1 MARCVRGKRPSAPVW
16 VRGLGRKDLE
26 GATHMTDFETQIKA
40 GALARAGL
48 LDSRTIEMAA
58 ALLARVAESELETVR
73 VLFADQH
80 GVLRGKTIVAGAL
93 PSLFTSGLAAPSTLL
108 LKDTS
113 HRTVFPVWSG
123 DDGVAGGMGG
133 AGDIL
138 MLPDPATFRV
148 LPWSPHSAWIFCD
161 PRFKS
166 GNVIPFAPR
175 DMLKAA
181 VDKLAGHNLD
191 LVVGLEVEFHVFER
205 VDAKLNHAD
214 ATMPGQPVQTRNLA
228 QGYQF
233 LTETRYAELEP
244 IMDVLRRHCQAMGLP
259 VRSMEVEMGP
269 SQFEFTFDPSDPLT
283 HADNMMMFRAMVKE
297 VCAARGLHATFMSRP
312 SVENAAASG
321 WHLHQSLINRTTGQ
335 NVMMPAQNGTLSDTA
350 NGWIAGLLTHAAESC
365 LLTTPTVNG
374 YKRYRPHQ
382 LAPDRIQWGHDNRG
396 AMIRG
401 LMAAGDPASRIENRV
416 AETAA
421 NPYYFFTSQILSG
434 LDGIVTGTNAPEP
447 VEAPYADGPARLP
460 TNLLDAIRLMQGST
474 FYRSALGDEFVEY
487 ITTIRQAE
495 WDRYHLAVSQWEQ
508 AEYFGLF

>member
-1 MARCVRGKRPSAPVW
+1 
-16 VRGLGRKDLE
+16 
-26 GATHMTDFETQIKA
+26 MTDFKSQIEA

-48 LDSRTIEMAA
+48 LDHATIEAA
-58 ALLARVAESELETVR
+58 ADLLAHVADSDLETVR

-80 GVLRGKTIVAGAL
+80 GILRGKTIVASAL

-123 DDGVAGGMGG
+123 NDDVAGGMGG

-138 MLPDPATFRV
+138 MLPDPATFSI

-166 GNVIPFAPR
+166 GDIIPFSPR

-181 VDKLAGHNLD
+181 VQKLASRNLD

-205 VDAKLNHAD
+205 VDAKLDHAD
-214 ATMPGQPVQTRNLA
+214 ATMPGQPVSTRNLA

-233 LTETRYAELEP
+233 LTETRYGELES
-244 IMDVLRRHCQAMGLP
+244 IMDVLRRHCQAMDMP
-259 VRSMEVEMGP
+259 IRSMEVEMGP

-283 HADNMMMFRAMVKE
+283 HADNMTMFRAMVKE

-312 SVENAAASG
+312 NVENGAASG
-321 WHLHQSLINRTTGQ
+321 WHLHQSLVDRTTGK
-335 NVMMPAQNGTLSDTA
+335 NVMMPTQDGTLSDA
-350 NGWIAGLLTHAAESC
+350 ASGWIAGLLNHAAESC
-365 LLTTPTVNG
+365 LLTTPTING

-382 LAPDRIQWGHDNRG
+382 LAPDRIQWGRDNRG

-401 LMAAGDPASRIENRV
+401 LMAAGDQASRIENRV

-434 LDGIVTGTNAPEP
+434 LDGIETGAKAPDP
-447 VEAPYADGPARLP
+447 VETPYADGPAQLP
-460 TNLLDAIRLMQGST
+460 ANLLDAIRLMEGSS
-474 FYRSALGDEFVEY
+474 FYRTALGDTFVDY
-487 ITTIRQAE
+487 ITTIRRAE
-495 WDRYHLAVSQWEQ
+495 WDRYNLVVSEWEQ
-508 AEYFGLF
+508 AEYFVLF

>member
-1 MARCVRGKRPSAPVW
+1 
-16 VRGLGRKDLE
+16 
-26 GATHMTDFETQIKA
+26 MTDFKTQIEA

-48 LDSRTIEMAA
+48 LDTPTIDATVD
-58 ALLARVAESELETVR
+58 LLELVSQSDLETVR

-93 PSLFTSGLAAPSTLL
+93 LSVFTSGLAAPSTLL

-113 HRTVFPVWSG
+113 HRTVFPVWS
-123 DDGVAGGMGG
+123 DHVGVAGGMGG

-138 MLPDPATFRV
+138 MLPDPATFRI

-166 GNVIPFAPR
+166 GDLIPFAPR

-181 VDKLAGHNLD
+181 VVKLATHNLD

-205 VDAKLNHAD
+205 VNGKLDHAD

-228 QGYQF
+228 QGHQL

-244 IMDVLRRHCQAMGLP
+244 VMDVLRRTCQAIDLP
-259 VRSMEVEMGP
+259 IRSMEIEMGP
-269 SQFEFTFDPSDPLT
+269 SQFEFTFDPADPLT
-283 HADNMMMFRAMVKE
+283 HADNMIMFRAMVKE

-312 SVENAAASG
+312 NVENTSASG
-321 WHLHQSLINRTTGQ
+321 WHLHQSLVDRTTGK
-335 NVMMPAQNGTLSDTA
+335 NVMIPKTDGTVSEA
-350 NGWIAGLLTHAAESC
+350 ASGWIAGLLNHAAESC
-365 LLTTPTVNG
+365 LLTTPTING

-382 LAPDRIQWGHDNRG
+382 LAPDRIQWGRDNRG
-396 AMIRG
+396 AMVRG
-401 LMAAGDPASRIENRV
+401 LMAVGDPASRVENRV

-434 LDGIVTGTNAPEP
+434 LDGIVTGAKAPDP
-447 VEAPYADGPARLP
+447 VETPYDSDAAHLPA
-460 TNLLDAIRLMQGST
+460 NMLDAIRLMEGSS
-474 FYRSALGDEFVEY
+474 FYRSTLGDAFVDY

>member
-1 MARCVRGKRPSAPVW
+1 
-16 VRGLGRKDLE
+16 
-26 GATHMTDFETQIKA
+26 MTNLKTRIEA

-48 LDSRTIEMAA
+48 LDAAAIEAAA
-58 ALLARVAESELETVR
+58 ALLKRVADSDLETVR

-80 GVLRGKTIVAGAL
+80 GVLRGKTIVACAL
-93 PSLFTSGLAAPSTLL
+93 PSVFTSGLAAPSTLL

-113 HRTVFPVWSG
+113 HRTVFPIWS
-123 DDGVAGGMGG
+123 DDVGVAGGMGG

-166 GNVIPFAPR
+166 GAVVPFSPR

-181 VDKLAGHNLD
+181 VDKLAAHNLD
-191 LVVGLEVEFHVFER
+191 LIVGLEVEFHVFER
-205 VDAKLNHAD
+205 VDAKLDHAD
-214 ATMPGQPVQTRNLA
+214 ATMPGQPTQTRNLA

-233 LTETRYAELEP
+233 LTETRYGELEP
-244 IMDVLRRHCQAMGLP
+244 VMDVLRRHCQAMDLP

-283 HADNMMMFRAMVKE
+283 HADNMMMFRALVKE

-312 SVENAAASG
+312 GVENAAASG
-321 WHLHQSLINRTTGQ
+321 WHLHQSLVDRTTGQ
-335 NVMMPAQNGTLSDTA
+335 NAMMPLQDGTISDVA

-365 LLTTPTVNG
+365 LMTTPTVNG

-382 LAPDRIQWGHDNRG
+382 LAPDSIQWGRDNRG
-396 AMIRG
+396 TMVRG
-401 LMAAGDPASRIENRV
+401 LMVADDPASRIENRV

-434 LDGIVTGTNAPEP
+434 LDGILKGAKAPDP
-447 VEAPYADGPARLP
+447 VETPYDNGSPRLP
-460 TNLLDAIRLMQGST
+460 ANLLDAIRLMDGSE
-474 FYRSALGDEFVEY
+474 FYRAALGDAFVDY

-508 AEYFGLF
+508 AEYFGLY

>member
-1 MARCVRGKRPSAPVW
+1 
-16 VRGLGRKDLE
+16 
-26 GATHMTDFETQIKA
+26 MTDFKTQIEA

-48 LDSRTIEMAA
+48 LDAATIDAA
-58 ALLARVAESELETVR
+58 ADLLGQVAQSELETVR

-80 GVLRGKTIVAGAL
+80 GVLRGKTIVASAL
-93 PSLFTSGLAAPSTLL
+93 PSIFTTGLAAPSTLL

-123 DDGVAGGMGG
+123 DVGVAGGMGG

-138 MLPDPATFRV
+138 MLPDPATFRI

-166 GNVIPFAPR
+166 GDVIPFAPR

-181 VDKLAGHNLD
+181 IAKLAAHDLD

-205 VDAKLNHAD
+205 IDAKLDHAD
-214 ATMPGQPVQTRNLA
+214 ATMPGQPALTRNLA
-228 QGYQF
+228 QGHQF

-244 IMDVLRRHCQAMGLP
+244 VMDVLRRSCQAMGLP
-259 VRSMEVEMGP
+259 IRSMEVEMGP
-269 SQFEFTFDPSDPLT
+269 SQFEFTFDPADPLT
-283 HADNMMMFRAMVKE
+283 HADNMMMLRAMVKE

-312 SVENAAASG
+312 GVENAAASG
-321 WHLHQSLINRTTGQ
+321 WHLHQSLVNRTTGK
-335 NVMMPAQNGTLSDTA
+335 NMMIPGDGADISDA
-350 NGWIAGLLTHAAESC
+350 AHGWIAGLLNHAAASC

-382 LAPDRIQWGHDNRG
+382 LAPDRIQWGRDNRG
-396 AMIRG
+396 AMVRG
-401 LMAAGDPASRIENRV
+401 LMTAGDPASRIENRV

-434 LDGIVTGTNAPEP
+434 LDGITTGAKAPAP
-447 VEAPYADGPARLP
+447 VETPYDSDAPRLP
-460 TNLLDAIRLMQGST
+460 ANLLDAIRLMEGSS
-474 FYRSALGDEFVEY
+474 FYRGALGDAFVDY
-487 ITTIRQAE
+487 ITTIRRAE

-508 AEYFGLF
+508 AEYFGLY